1 VAEVVIVGVDGSEA
15 GVRAAQFAADHVG
28 QQGAQVVV
36 AYVVPWSP
44 YTPTTPQENERR
56 SVTKREEIA
65 SAHEHIVDPIVAGLA
80 EQGVTAEPVVRH
92 GHPAETL
99 SDLAVERGAQHLV
112 VGRRGQSKV
121 KTLLFG
127 STPGNLIQIATVP
140 VTVVP

>member
-1 VAEVVIVGVDGSEA
+1 MSGVVIVGVDGSET
-15 GVRAAQFAADHVG
+15 GTRAAHFAAEHFG
-28 QQGAQVVV
+28 RSGGAVVV

-44 YTPTTPQENERR
+44 YTISTMEENERR
-56 SVTKREEIA
+56 AVTKQQETDAAQNNVVE
-65 SAHEHIVDPIVAGLA
+65 PLVAELQKSGAKA
-80 EQGVTAEPVVRH
+80 EGVVRH

-99 SDLAVERGAQHLV
+99 CEIVAERGGHHIV

-127 STPGNLIQIATVP
+127 STPVNLIQLATVP